1 MKDRISHLNHECTS
15 PIEVEVRIEIIIIS
29 EGTKAGLGPI
39 MHTEAIQDITLM
51 IKVVMEIICK
61 VIKGMEETIII
72 EEAVIEIK
80 IMIGMGVGC
89 MKGRLETK
97 EAVEA

>member
-1 MKDRISHLNHECTS
+1 MDRISHLSHEYIN
-15 PIEVEVRIEIIIIS
+15 PIEAEVRIEVIIIK

-39 MHTEAIQDITLM
+39 MHTEAVQDIFLT
-51 IKVVMEIICK
+51 IEVVMKAICE

-80 IMIGMGVGC
+80 IMIGIGVGHI
-89 MKGRLETK
+89 KGRLETE
-97 EAVEA
+97 EAVEV